1 MTSLWTRRAI
11 HLAALSFLTANLGV
25 SAMASE
31 INTKAPVTLINSF
44 EVPEDRLA
52 DAVARAFGRG
62 LAALGQP
69 PRCPQQAERQ
79 EHRADS
85 DEAYDH
91 DHPQHPHGLA
101 GAWRWGRG
109 RRCRAAARCAGRAA
123 IAALLESGAFTTL
136 SIPENTAEGA

>member
-52 DAVARAFGRG
+52 DAVRSWEQARDFLKEQPGYITTRLHQSLSPQAKFQLVNIALWDSPDAYQAAIQKLGKSG
-62 LAALGQP
+62 IVAEFKGIDFHAALYNVI
-69 PRCPQQAERQ
+69 RE
-79 EHRADS
+79 
-85 DEAYDH
+85 DE
-91 DHPQHPHGLA
+91 
-101 GAWRWGRG
+101 
-109 RRCRAAARCAGRAA
+109 
-123 IAALLESGAFTTL
+123 
-136 SIPENTAEGA
+136 